1 MARKNDQPHSV
12 STTIM
17 LALAASI
24 VGGGVV
30 WLVMRSDA
38 PTSSPGAIAVTERAE
53 TPPSVEQLPPAQAA
67 VTLGNWNSSGV
78 GTEQCQPCA

>member
-38 PTSSPGAIAVTERAE
+38 
-53 TPPSVEQLPPAQAA
+53 
-67 VTLGNWNSSGV
+67 
-78 GTEQCQPCA
+78 QP